1 MKGLIK
7 TCSQTRHHVAIQTE
21 DGDFAIVSVPTRELE
36 PDDEVWG
43 DFINPGPKTIRC
55 ANRSSVVAVYV
66 EGCRLSPDAA
76 LEYLASLH

>member
-7 TCSQTRHHVAIQTE
+7 TCTESKNHVAIQTE
-21 DGDFAIVSVPTRELE
+21 DGDFAIASVPNRELG

-43 DFINPGPKTIRC
+43 DFINPGPKMIRC
-55 ANRSSVVAVYV
+55 ARCDSPVTVYV
-66 EGCRLSPDAA
+66 EECRLSPDAA